1 MPVFSFSDI
10 LLEYV
15 VLKMIKFAICDDES
29 LVIMTQG
36 IKIPVSRLRERDMI
50 QALMRYMKERNG

>member
-1 MPVFSFSDI
+1 
-10 LLEYV
+10 
-15 VLKMIKFAICDDES
+15 MIKFAICDDES